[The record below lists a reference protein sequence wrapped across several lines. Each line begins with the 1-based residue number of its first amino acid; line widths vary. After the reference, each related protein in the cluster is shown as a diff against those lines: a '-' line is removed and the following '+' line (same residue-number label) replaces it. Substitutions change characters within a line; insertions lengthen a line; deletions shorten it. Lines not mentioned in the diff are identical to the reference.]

1 MLVLPEETMATTDAE
16 MPDHK
21 ALREDLQE
29 IAARLANLRSDI
41 DGLMG
46 AAGATASHQAE
57 ALQDQASEALANF
70 EDAVRREPL
79 KSLAIAAGAGF
90 VLGILLRR

>member
-1 MLVLPEETMATTDAE
+1 MATTDAE

-79 KSLAIAAGAGF
+79 KSLAIAVGAGF

>member
-1 MLVLPEETMATTDAE
+1 MATTDAE

-46 AAGATASHQAE
+46 AADATASHQAE

-79 KSLAIAAGAGF
+79 KSLAIAAAAGF
-90 VLGILLRR
+90 VLGIVLLR

>member
-1 MLVLPEETMATTDAE
+1 MATTDAE

-57 ALQDQASEALANF
+57 ALRDQASEALANL

>member
-1 MLVLPEETMATTDAE
+1 MATTDAE

-46 AAGATASHQAE
+46 ASGATASHQAAE
-57 ALQDQASEALANF
+57 ALQDKASEALANF
-70 EDAVRREPL
+70 EGAVQREPL
-79 KSLAIAAGAGF
+79 KSLAIALGAGF
-90 VLGILLRR
+90 VLGIVLRR

>member
-1 MLVLPEETMATTDAE
+1 MTDAD

-21 ALREDLQE
+21 ALKEDLQE
-29 IAARLANLRSDI
+29 IAERLAAMRSEV
-41 DGLMG
+41 DGLMN
-46 AAGATASHQAE
+46 AVGATGVHQAE

-79 KSLAIAAGAGF
+79 KSLAIAVGAGF
-90 VLGILLRR
+90 VLGIFLGR